1 MAPVIEH
8 YNMIM
13 AAYWL
18 VMLAVSVLILHRVTN
33 FFTDEGP
40 GTLLRGVVTVL
51 AVAAAMYFG
60 YDISGY
66 VLARQM
72 APPQLQL
79 PPQYGL
85 SLWLLEP
92 LAAKWY
98 YLSFAPFF
106 RYCTVIVALIV
117 GGVVEKL
124 MLSLPASLTLM
135 IFPVQV
141 FLNIG
146 AMLLVSIA
154 FSLGL
159 RYYESHVAAWPKQA
173 DPIEQIE
180 QNEPP
185 PDTAGAGAVIRRAH
199 TVRHSHGEG
208 SPWQRLGN
216 SWDTFNGHLAPFYA
230 LLQPITRHLPLPVED
245 FLNSGGWLVT
255 LALVG
260 AMVIFWPRIKRRRR
274 KIVQYHQTLKLRR
287 VPAKYELGFI
297 GDALTG
303 LGPKQLTVNGVP
315 ARLRLVVLGPTLA
328 TAGRLSEEE
337 VPRML
342 NGVLHGM
349 AEMIKYDSPRV
360 QVWHDARTHE
370 GFRQKLLERVVFPQ
384 EKGEPTPWVLL
395 IGEMPGRES
404 PLLVGLAL
412 HRAQASADR
421 VVSVPAGQWRHVL
434 GLRDV
439 SKKEQEGLGRG

>member
-1 MAPVIEH
+1 VIEH

-13 AAYWL
+13 TAYWL
-18 VMLAVSVLILHRVTN
+18 VMLVVSVLILQRVVN

-40 GTLLRGVVTVL
+40 GTLVRGVFTVL
-51 AVAAAMYFG
+51 AVAAATYFG

-66 VLARQM
+66 MFARQM
-72 APPQLQL
+72 APPEWQL
-79 PPQYGL
+79 PPQYTL
-85 SLWLLEP
+85 SIWLMEP

-98 YLSFAPFF
+98 YLSFAPFI
-106 RYCTVIVALIV
+106 RYFTVIVALIA
-117 GGVVEKL
+117 GGLVE
-124 MLSLPASLTLM
+124 MLILQLSFGLTLL

-141 FLNIG
+141 FLNLG

-159 RYYESHVAAWPKQA
+159 RYYESHVAAWPREP

-180 QNEPP
+180 QAEPP
-185 PDTAGAGAVIRRAH
+185 PESAGPGVVIRRAYG
-199 TVRHSHGEG
+199 VRHAQGQA

-216 SWDTFNGHLAPFYA
+216 GWDAFNAHLAPFYH
-230 LLQPITRHLPLPVED
+230 LLQPITRHLPLPAED

-260 AMVIFWPRIKRRRR
+260 ATVIFWPRIKKRRR

-297 GDALTG
+297 GDAFTG

-315 ARLRLVVLGPTLA
+315 ARLRLVVLGRTLA

-342 NGVLHGM
+342 NGILHGM
-349 AEMIKYDSPRV
+349 AEVMQYDSPRV
-360 QVWHDARTHE
+360 HVWHDPRTHD

-384 EKGEPTPWVLL
+384 QKGEPTPWVLL

-412 HRAQASADR
+412 HRTQESSER
-421 VVSVPAGQWRHVL
+421 VVSVPAGQWRHFL
-434 GLRDV
+434 GLREV